1 MKKTIKKSIAL
12 GMAISML
19 GSVSAIAGTTASVAK
34 NITVNGDKITAT
46 AITQDG
52 KTLLPVRAVAT
63 ALGLNVEWNAE
74 QKSVVL
80 EDLPLYV
87 TFRTGVDGYTFAKTA
102 PMPLGQAP
110 IIIDSVTY
118 VPVELFSDI
127 LAYTVDDT
135 DNGTVIFDETEE
147 SSTEESTETTT
158 VTEDSKETTT
168 SAKSDETATEETT
181 EADAKAT
188 GKVVKIGDKEILFN
202 DEVMGEVRLCP
213 NDDTKITDKD
223 GNEIKIT
230 DIKVDNEIEVEYSDV
245 MTDSLPPLN
254 NPISI
259 KVVK

>member
-12 GMAISML
+12 GMAVSML
-19 GSVSAIAGTTASVAK
+19 GSMSAIAGTTASVAK
-34 NITVNGDKITAT
+34 NITVNGNKITAT

-63 ALGLNVEWNAE
+63 ALGLNVEWNGE

-110 IIIDSVTY
+110 VIVDSVTY

-135 DNGTVIFDETEE
+135 DNGIVIFDETEE
-147 SSTEESTETTT
+147 SSTETTT
-158 VTEDSKETTT
+158 VTEDSTETTT
-168 SAKSDETATEETT
+168 SAKSDETATEEST

-188 GKVVKIGDKEILFN
+188 GKVVEIGDKEILFN
-202 DEVMGEVRLCP
+202 DKVMGEVRLCP

-223 GNEIKIT
+223 DNEIKLT
-230 DIKVDNEIEVEYSDV
+230 DIKVDDEIEVEYSDV

-259 KVVK
+259 KIVK

>member
-1 MKKTIKKSIAL
+1 
-12 GMAISML
+12 
-19 GSVSAIAGTTASVAK
+19 
-34 NITVNGDKITAT
+34 
-46 AITQDG
+46 
-52 KTLLPVRAVAT
+52 
-63 ALGLNVEWNAE
+63 
-74 QKSVVL
+74 
-80 EDLPLYV
+80 
-87 TFRTGVDGYTFAKTA
+87 
-102 PMPLGQAP
+102 MPLGQAP

-135 DNGTVIFDETEE
+135 DNGIVIFDETEE

-158 VTEDSKETTT
+158 SV
-168 SAKSDETATEETT
+168 KSDETATEETT
-181 EADAKAT
+181 EVDAKAT
-188 GKVVKIGDKEILFN
+188 GKVVEIGDKEILFN